1 MTSEGKQLQDG
12 KGYTVSV
19 EKLVDDSVQS
29 HMNPFIK
36 CVLEGQEAQILKL
49 DQIARLLKSV
59 PNLKAWMMGITV
71 WVVIISTVLILHL
84 TFM

>member
-19 EKLVDDSVQS
+19 ENLVDKSVQS

-49 DQIARLLKSV
+49 DQIARLLKSI

-71 WVVIISTVLILHL
+71 WVVVISTVLILHL
-84 TFM
+84 IFM